1 MSCHTAA
8 ISVLYFDIMKSPET
22 AIILIS
28 QALNEYNGIIF
39 ELTGETTGKMKLYES
54 SGSGSPFREG
64 YEQSNLKGT
73 ETYPDGQELIER
85 PLSLTCSLQYNI
97 LNN

>member
-1 MSCHTAA
+1 M
-8 ISVLYFDIMKSPET
+8 ISGSVSAKHEYTGIQFD
-22 AIILIS
+22 
-28 QALNEYNGIIF
+28 
-39 ELTGETTGKMKLYES
+39 LTGETTGKMKIYES

-73 ETYPDGQELIER
+73 ETYENDGQAVTR
-85 PLSLTCSLQYNI
+85 KLSLTFSLQYNI

>member
-1 MSCHTAA
+1 
-8 ISVLYFDIMKSPET
+8 MK
-22 AIILIS
+22 I
-28 QALNEYNGIIF
+28 
-39 ELTGETTGKMKLYES
+39 YES

-73 ETYPDGQELIER
+73 ETYESDGQTVTR
-85 PLSLTCSLQYNI
+85 NLSLTFSLQYNI